1 MRSDPKKF
9 WRIINNTI
17 INNNSKNGHINLV
30 NNDGIGLSLE
40 DSCSYLNDYLVSI
53 GDNLEREFCNSNT
66 NVRPPRQ
73 YMKDQLLNDNVI
85 TKEDVLASQEIDN
98 FKGSGMD
105 LIILIDALS
114 SIPTVV
120 AYLMNQSLKTGI
132 FPKDWALA
140 IVTPIPKVGELS
152 NVKNWRP
159 ISILPLPGK
168 ILEKIVLS
176 Y

>member
-1 MRSDPKKF
+1 MYTDALSVFPTNFAFYVNRLPYYLRSDPKKF

-40 DSCSYLNDYLVSI
+40 HSCSYMNDYLVSI

-66 NVRPPRQ
+66 NVRPPRH

-98 FKGSGMD
+98 SKGSGMD
-105 LIILIDALS
+105 LIILKDAFS

-132 FPKDWALA
+132 FPKDCMG
-140 IVTPIPKVGELS
+140 IS
-152 NVKNWRP
+152 N
-159 ISILPLPGK
+159 
-168 ILEKIVLS
+168 S
-176 Y
+176 YAQSW